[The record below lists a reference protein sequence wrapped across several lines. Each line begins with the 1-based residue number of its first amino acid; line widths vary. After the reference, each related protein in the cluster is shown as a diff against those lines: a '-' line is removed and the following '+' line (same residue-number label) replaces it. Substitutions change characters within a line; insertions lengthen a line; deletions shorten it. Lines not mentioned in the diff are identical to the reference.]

1 MVVSRLLQGSLKIE
15 ATVEEGTVGIVV
27 EARIHPTA
35 DVDVGALLADGCMIW
50 HLAQVRERAAIGVN
64 CVVGRGAYVGPGVR
78 IGDNSKLQNYALV
91 YEPAVLADN
100 VFIGPGAVLTNDRY
114 PRSTD
119 PSGRL
124 KSANDW
130 NAEGVTVGTGASIGA
145 CAVVLAGVTV
155 GEWATVGAGAVVV
168 RDVPDYGLVVG
179 NPARQIG
186 WVGRSGHRL
195 TESAGGW
202 ICRETDQRYE
212 VEGSRLVYV
221 SP

>member
-1 MVVSRLLQGSLKIE
+1 MSESRIE
-15 ATVEEGTVGIVV
+15 AS
-27 EARIHPTA
+27 A
-35 DVDVGALLADGCMIW
+35 DVDSRAEVSDDCTVW
-50 HLAQVRERAAIGVN
+50 HLAQIREKAVVGPG
-64 CVVGRGAYVGPGVR
+64 CVIGRGAYIGVGVR
-78 IGDNSKLQNYALV
+78 LGTNVKVQNYALI

-100 VFIGPGAVLTNDRY
+100 VFVGPGAVLTNDRY

-155 GEWATVGAGAVVV
+155 GEWATIGAGAVVV

-202 ICRETDQRYE
+202 ICRETGQQYE